1 MTTTMTGAM
10 TMTEQPTTP
19 GHRPDDAAAT
29 AAAAAL
35 RARAANTR
43 SRPRRRHP
51 AQGARIA
58 AVGIGATTMAGL
70 VGFMGYA
77 HTASATPNPPNQ
89 VAVITNGGGA
99 TSDGGATAVSTRT
112 SANDTTLTARPTVLQ
127 APPADQAPAASTSG
141 SG

>member
-1 MTTTMTGAM
+1 
-10 TMTEQPTTP
+10 MTEHATTP
-19 GHRPDDAAAT
+19 GHQTDGA

-58 AVGIGATTMAGL
+58 AVGIGATTLAGL
-70 VGFMGYA
+70 VGIMGY
-77 HTASATPNPPNQ
+77 TQPSSATPNPPNQ
-89 VAVITNGGGA
+89 IAVVTN
-99 TSDGGATAVSTRT
+99 DGGTTEGGSATAAISTRT
-112 SANDTTLTARPTVLQ
+112 SADSTTLTARPTVRQ
-127 APPADQAPAASTSG
+127 APPTDQAPAASTSG